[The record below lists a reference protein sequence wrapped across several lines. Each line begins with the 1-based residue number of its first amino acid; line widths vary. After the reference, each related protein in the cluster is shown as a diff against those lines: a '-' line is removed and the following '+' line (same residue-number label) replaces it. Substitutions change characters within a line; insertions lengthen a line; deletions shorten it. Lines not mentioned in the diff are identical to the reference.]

1 MGVGSKEGTRGYGSE
16 GKARNSSIVRRKSR
30 IQLTDEEIIKLV
42 KYLLKKPVLS
52 MKNNK

>member
-30 IQLTDEEIIKLV
+30 IEMTDKEIIQFV
-42 KYLLKKPVLS
+42 KYLFKKPVLS
-52 MKNNK
+52 MRKYK